1 MSRAGRKRLIT
12 KRQPNGQPSRPKAV
26 EERETKSVVIDQRI
40 RIHARK
46 PTDAEQPQ
54 SSTELG
60 RLAQDGLLWP
70 FKSSET
76 ARQNE
81 SLRLAGETWL
91 NVRTAAVRCRMAP
104 KPLSGGDFHRQGG
117 YDDSDGTD
125 PAYVADYNR
134 TINIDT
140 DLRRAIHS
148 AAGWQGI
155 VALELTVW
163 GDYKPKKL
171 NHLRDGLTAIRKFM
185 DAGA

>member
-1 MSRAGRKRLIT
+1 MSRAGRKRSL
-12 KRQPNGQPSRPKAV
+12 KLREANGQAVRKLQHV
-26 EERETKSVVIDQRI
+26 EEREAKAVVIAQRI
-40 RIHARK
+40 RIFARK
-46 PTDAEQPQ
+46 PTDADQPK

-134 TINIDT
+134 TIRT
-140 DLRRAIHS
+140 DNDMRLAIYRG
-148 AAGWQGI
+148 AGWPGL

-163 GDYKPKKL
+163 AGHKPRKIE
-171 NHLRDGLTAIRKFM
+171 HLRDGLTAIRKFM
-185 DAGA
+185 DVG